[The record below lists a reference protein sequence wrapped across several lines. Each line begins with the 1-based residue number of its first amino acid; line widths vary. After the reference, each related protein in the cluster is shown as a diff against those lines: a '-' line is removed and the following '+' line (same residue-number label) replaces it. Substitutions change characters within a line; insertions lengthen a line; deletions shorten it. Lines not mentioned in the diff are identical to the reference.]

1 MSGSPRRLFF
11 FLFALS
17 GFSGLIYESIWTH
30 YLKLFLGHAA
40 YAQTVVLAIFM
51 GGMAFGSWLCSRR
64 SPRWGNLL
72 AGYALAEGVVGL
84 FALAFHELFDGATR
98 LSYLSVLPAL
108 SPAGVVA
115 YKWTLSALL
124 ILPQSILL
132 GMTFPLMTGGILRA
146 WPERPGRS
154 LALLYFANSL
164 GAVIGVLASGFW
176 LVGAVGLPGAVRAAG
191 VVNLALAVVVF
202 RLARGIPQPQP
213 GGASSTPSAA
223 AEGLAPPP
231 GAPASTRWQS
241 AFLAASL
248 LTGAASFLYEIGWI
262 RMLSLVLGSSTHAF
276 ELMLAA
282 FILGLAFGG
291 LWIQRRIDRIAD
303 PARFL
308 GWVQVGMGLCAL
320 STLLS
325 YNMTFRAMQRL
336 LELLEKSDGG
346 YALFNL
352 ASHGIALVLM
362 LPATFCAGTTLP
374 LITVALMRRGQ
385 GEKSIG
391 AVYAANTV
399 GAIAGVFL
407 GVHVGF
413 PLLGLKGVIGAGA
426 AIDASLGLALLWAS
440 GKPER
445 RHSDALATAGVAA
458 ALAAAML
465 FVRLDVHKMAS
476 GVYRSASLLSPSDT
490 EVLFHEDGKTAT
502 VSVTRRGS
510 TIAIRTNGKVD
521 AGVNMD
527 PNAEGRGDEATMIL
541 SAVLPLSLNPKARTA
556 ANIGLGCGLTT
567 HTLLLYPG
575 LESLDTIEIE
585 RKMVE
590 GARFFGSRVDRA
602 FRDPRSRIH
611 IDDAKSFF
619 SASGRKY
626 DLIVSEPSNPWV
638 SGTAGLFSVEF
649 YRQVRRHL
657 ADDGVFAQWMQ
668 MYEIDAD
675 LVISVVKAL
684 SESFPDFVAYA
695 TNAGDILFV
704 SRNHGTLPPPDPA
717 LFRVPEIRAALASI
731 AIRSVQDLE
740 FRKIGDR
747 KVFRRLVETK
757 AVPANSDYRPY
768 LDQNAAR
775 ARFRKAK
782 ATEFVRYAHMPLPAY
797 EILSGTVRPGARTE
811 ITPTVVFGPTLMA
824 YTAMG
829 MRDYIL
835 GGSFT
840 PAYDGINASFR
851 DDALRVRRIFF
862 EGKAE
867 KDAAAR
873 RASLYN
879 VGSFLSAFLLPGEL
893 DAVWSRLES
902 GPAAGTLSAA
912 ERGWVTL
919 FRAIGR
925 RDARGTDRAA
935 KALREIDPGMP
946 TTSFQYLATAGL
958 LAAEVTGDPGDRAFW
973 GSDRGGLRGRS
984 ESRLLLRMLSF

>member
-1 MSGSPRRLFF
+1 MSGTPRRLLF

-64 SPRWGNLL
+64 SKRWGNLL

-146 WPERPGRS
+146 WPARPGRS

-164 GAVIGVLASGFW
+164 GAVAGVLASGFW
-176 LVGAVGLPGAVRAAG
+176 LVGAVGLPGTVRAAG

-202 RLARGIPQPQP
+202 RLARGIPQPLS
-213 GGASSTPSAA
+213 GDASSPPPAA

-231 GAPASTRWQS
+231 GAPASPRWQS
-241 AFLAASL
+241 AFLVASL

-291 LWIQRRIDRIAD
+291 LWIHRRIDRIAD

-308 GWVQVGMGLCAL
+308 GWVQVGMGLFAL
-320 STLLS
+320 STLLG
-325 YNMTFRAMQRL
+325 YDFTFRAMQRL
-336 LELLEKSDGG
+336 LEALDKTDGG

-352 ASHGIALVLM
+352 ASHGIALALM

-426 AIDASLGLALLWAS
+426 AVDASLGVALLWSS
-440 GKPER
+440 GGRGR
-445 RHSDALATAGVAA
+445 RAADVFATAGAA
-458 ALAAAML
+458 AAIACAMV
-465 FVRLDVHKMAS
+465 FIRLDPHKMAS
-476 GVYRSASLLSPSDT
+476 GVYRNANLLSAADT
-490 EVLFHEDGKTAT
+490 MLLFHEDGKTAT
-502 VSVTRRGS
+502 VSVTGRGPVL
-510 TIAIRTNGKVD
+510 AIRTNGKVD

-527 PNAEGRGDEATMIL
+527 PSARSRGDEATMIL
-541 SAVLPLSLNPKARTA
+541 SAILPLSLHPKARTA

-575 LESLDTIEIE
+575 LESVDTIEIE
-585 RKMVE
+585 RKMVD
-590 GARFFGSRVDRA
+590 GARFFGSRVERA
-602 FRDPRSRIH
+602 FSDPRSHIR

-619 SASGRKY
+619 SATGRKY

-704 SRNHGTLPPPDPA
+704 SRNGGTLSAPDPS
-717 LFRVPEIRAALASI
+717 LFDVPEISAALASI
-731 AIRSVQDLE
+731 SVRSVQDLE

-747 KVFRRLVETK
+747 KVFRRLV
-757 AVPANSDYRPY
+757 ASAGVPANSDYRPF
-768 LDQNAAR
+768 LDQHAAR

-797 EILSGTVRPGARTE
+797 ELLSGTVRPGQRTA
-811 ITPTVVFGPTLMA
+811 ITPTDVFGPTLMA
-824 YTAMG
+824 HTAMG
-829 MRDYIL
+829 MRDYFL
-835 GGSFT
+835 GGAFT
-840 PAYDGINASFR
+840 PGYEGINASFR
-851 DDALRVRRIFF
+851 EDAVRVRRIFF
-862 EGKAE
+862 DGRAEGDPAV
-867 KDAAAR
+867 R
-873 RASLYN
+873 RAALYN
-879 VGSFLSAFLLPGEL
+879 VGSFLGAFLLPAEI

-902 GPAAGTLSAA
+902 GPSAGSLSKP
-912 ERGWVTL
+912 ERGWVRL
-919 FRAIGR
+919 FRAVGR
-925 RDARGTDRAA
+925 RDACAISAA
-935 KALREIDPGMP
+935 ARSLRDLDPGMP
-946 TTSFQYLATAGL
+946 RTSAQYLVTAGL
-958 LAAEVTGDPGDRAFW
+958 LAAEVTGDDGERRFW
-973 GSDRGGLRGRS
+973 AGYRGSLQDRS
-984 ESRLLLRMLSF
+984 ESRLLLRMLSP